1 MHLVLFAAILLAPLK
16 APSPSLK
23 PSDQTHGKGVTAS
36 WNADI
41 TQFYGLVFDEGISLH
56 WITASERGNV
66 RFRIERSHDGRTF
79 RTLGYV
85 EAEGHSLLPRHYS
98 FTDAYPFP
106 GHNYYRLS
114 AENQEGQV
122 SNSISLQLY
131 SYNTYTPGIRVFPN
145 PFQDEILVQLPRNL
159 APDAQLVL
167 ISLQGDALLRWP
179 APPGQRMALIR
190 LPNLPNGAYILLL
203 QNGSQAYSARLLR
216 IPSP

>member
-16 APSPSLK
+16 APAPSL
-23 PSDQTHGKGVTAS
+23 PASDQTHWKGAHPS
-36 WNADI
+36 RNADI

-56 WITASERGNV
+56 WITASEQGNV
-66 RFRIERSHDGRTF
+66 RFRLERSHDGRTF
-79 RTLGYV
+79 RPLGYV

-98 FTDAYPFP
+98 FTDAYPLP

-145 PFQDEILVQLPRNL
+145 PFQHEILIQLPRHL

-167 ISLQGDALLRWP
+167 LSLQGDALLRWP
-179 APPGQRMALIR
+179 TPPGQRMTLVR
-190 LPNLPNGAYILLL
+190 LPDLPNGAYVLLL
-203 QNGSQAYSARLLR
+203 QNGNQRYMARLLR
-216 IPSP
+216 TTSP